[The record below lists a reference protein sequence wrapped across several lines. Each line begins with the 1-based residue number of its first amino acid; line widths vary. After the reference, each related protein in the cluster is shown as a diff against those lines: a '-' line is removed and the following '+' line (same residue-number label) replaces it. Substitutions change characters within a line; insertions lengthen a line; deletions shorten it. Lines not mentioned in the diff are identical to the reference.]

1 MCGIAGEIRFDDAT
15 ADVAAVA
22 RMTDALT
29 PRGPDDCGVWSSGS
43 VALGHRRLAIIDPS
57 PLAKQPMT
65 DSMLGLTIV
74 FNGCI
79 YNYRQLRTE
88 LRRAG
93 HQFFSNG
100 DTEVL
105 LKAYKEWGERFV
117 ERLHGMFAFCIVER
131 DTGRVVIVRD
141 RLGIKPLYVTEDGHR
156 LRFASSLPALLR
168 GGGVSTDVDPVALH
182 HYLTLH
188 GIVPA
193 PRTIYSGVHKVPPA
207 TVLVI
212 EPDGRRCTHTYWD
225 PPYERDP
232 ADSSMSDADWQDAVL
247 EALRRAVERR
257 LVADVPVGVLLS
269 GGLDSSFIVALLA
282 EAGQR
287 DLQTFSIGFE
297 ASGDEAGDE
306 FQYSDVV
313 ARRYATRHQK
323 LIVPTGNMLDALH
336 AAVTAMSE
344 PMLSHDTI
352 AFYLLSDA
360 VAQHVKVVQSGQ
372 GADEVFAGYYW
383 HQPFGDVRRDDTA
396 TVFGDAFYDRTHA
409 ELEQTVGGA
418 YALGRDVT
426 SDFVAADMRR
436 PGAETALDAVQ
447 RLDITRLMPDDPVK
461 RVDNMTMAWG
471 LEARVPFL
479 DHELV
484 ELAAR
489 CPPALKLAE
498 GGKGVLK
505 EAARRLVPAEV
516 IDRPKGYF
524 PVPALRTI
532 DGPVLDLVR
541 ETLGA
546 PACRERGMFRPSYV
560 ERLSADPNGHRSSGG
575 ANLLWQ
581 LTILELWL
589 QRHEQASAAGRPVV
603 DRQLR
608 SAEPHRS
615 RRSDPVRTSRRLGSA
630 GGWKRL
636 NR

>member
-1 MCGIAGEIRFDDAT
+1 MCGIAGEVRFDGAA
-15 ADVAAVA
+15 ADVVAVA

-43 VALGHRRLAIIDPS
+43 VALGHRRLAVIDPS

-79 YNYRQLRTE
+79 YNYRQLQTE

-93 HQFFSNG
+93 YNFFSNG

-131 DTGRVVIVRD
+131 DTGRVVLVRD
-141 RLGIKPLYVTEDGHR
+141 RLGIKPLYVNEDGHR
-156 LRFASSLPALLR
+156 LRCASSLPALR
-168 GGGVSTDVDPVALH
+168 QSGGVSTEVDAVALH

-212 EPDGRRCTHTYWD
+212 EPDGRRRSHIYWD

-232 ADSSMSDADWQDAVL
+232 ADASMSETDWEDAVL
-247 EALRRAVERR
+247 DALRRAVERR

-282 EAGQR
+282 EAGQH

-297 ASGDEAGDE
+297 ASGNEAGDE
-306 FQYSDVV
+306 FQYSDIV
-313 ARRYATRHQK
+313 AARYGTRHQK
-323 LIVPTGNMLDALH
+323 LTVPTGNMLDALH

-344 PMLSHDTI
+344 PMLSHDTV
-352 AFYLLSDA
+352 AFYLLADA

-383 HQPFGDVRRDDTA
+383 HQPFGDVRREDAADA
-396 TVFGDAFYDRTHA
+396 FGEAFYDRSHA
-409 ELEQTVGGA
+409 QLAEAVGPSFLVDDDATSGF
-418 YALGRDVT
+418 VT
-426 SDFVAADMRR
+426 TNMAR

-447 RLDITRLMPDDPVK
+447 RLDIERLMPDDPVK

-489 CPPALKLAE
+489 CPPNLKLAQ

-505 EAARRLVPAEV
+505 DAARRVLPHDV

-524 PVPALRTI
+524 PVPALRSI
-532 DGPVLDLVR
+532 DGPVLDLV
-541 ETLGA
+541 EATLDA
-546 PACRERGMFRPSYV
+546 PACRGRGLFRRDYV
-560 ERLSADPNGHRSSGG
+560 KKLVAEPNRHRSQGG
-575 ANLLWQ
+575 ASLLWQ
-581 LTILELWL
+581 LAILELWL
-589 QRHEQASAAGRPVV
+589 QSHEYPKPRTGAGVTV
-603 DRQLR
+603 ERQLR
-608 SAEPHRS
+608 TA
-615 RRSDPVRTSRRLGSA
+615 
-630 GGWKRL
+630 
-636 NR
+636 